1 MSQNSSTSPTL
12 CDRATSPSITGDVKE
27 QKISEINE
35 IQNFLMD
42 SDASSEEDDIIT
54 KKIVKPIYQK
64 MTNSRSNPNLLNQVP
79 PEEDEKSI

>member
-1 MSQNSSTSPTL
+1 MSQNSSSSPTL
-12 CDRATSPSITGDVKE
+12 SDRATSPSITGDTKE

-54 KKIVKPIYQK
+54 KKIVKPIYQ
-64 MTNSRSNPNLLNQVP
+64 MTNSRSNPNLLNQAQL
-79 PEEDEKSI
+79 EEDEKSI